1 MKTVRLVLLLLCA
14 MASLHA
20 AAQEAD
26 LKEKLVQLE
35 TDSWKAWKSR
45 DAEFF
50 KSFLSDDHVEVGR
63 NGVADKARVLEA
75 VGSPQCVVES
85 YDVDRFTLKVISA
98 DTALLTYHARQS
110 TKCNG
115 VAVPSPAWASSLYVK
130 RGGRWLN
137 VMYQQSP
144 ATK

>member
-1 MKTVRLVLLLLCA
+1 MIAMKAVRLVLLLLCS
-14 MASLHA
+14 MAPLSVW
-20 AAQEAD
+20 AQEAG

-45 DAEFF
+45 DAVFF

-63 NGVADKARVLEA
+63 NGVADKARALAA
-75 VGSPQCVVES
+75 VGSPQCIVES

-110 TKCNG
+110 TKCN
-115 VAVPSPAWASSLYVK
+115 
-130 RGGRWLN
+130 
-137 VMYQQSP
+137 
-144 ATK
+144 